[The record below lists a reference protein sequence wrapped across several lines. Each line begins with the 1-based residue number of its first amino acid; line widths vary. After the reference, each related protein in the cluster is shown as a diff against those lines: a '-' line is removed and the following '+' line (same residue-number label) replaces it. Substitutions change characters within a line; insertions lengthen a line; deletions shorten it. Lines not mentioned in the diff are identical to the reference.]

1 MNMEAYLLETDP
13 KSVAHEHDKRFL
25 RNILKKEKFISVPC
39 SNRSIMRG
47 EALGEVIIEVSSDTE
62 LREIIQMVKIMK
74 KRKSPLR
81 PLFQTIAAGIV
92 E

>member
-1 MNMEAYLLETDP
+1 MEAYLLETDP

-62 LREIIQMVKIMK
+62 LREIVQMVKIMK
-74 KRKSPLR
+74 KRKSSLR

>member
-1 MNMEAYLLETDP
+1 MEAYLLEADP

-47 EALGEVIIEVSSDTE
+47 ETLGEVIIEVSSDEE
-62 LREIIQMVKIMK
+62 LREIVQMVKIMK